1 MDLDDQELFY
11 TQYYKHLY
19 KEKDFIRMK
28 KIFYQRVVELRK
40 QPQTKET
47 QREIK
52 DLLGRIDICNKN
64 IKDNEIER

>member
-28 KIFYQRVVELRK
+28 KIFYQRVMELRK
-40 QPQTKET
+40 QPQTTEIQK
-47 QREIK
+47 EIK

-64 IKDNEIER
+64 IDEIER

>member
-40 QPQTKET
+40 QPQTTEIQK
-47 QREIK
+47 EIK

-64 IKDNEIER
+64 IDEIER

>member
-28 KIFYQRVVELRK
+28 KTFYQRVVELRK
-40 QPQTKET
+40 QPQTTEIQK
-47 QREIK
+47 EIK

-64 IKDNEIER
+64 INEIER